1 MAATSNWRQKI
12 VVSDVLLQGDTFDRY
27 DDVSV
32 QLGPITPM
40 QENNCLDLGCFVR
53 VDEYGFFL
61 VWEPKGKEA
70 GVLDLTQVEGMAYLT
85 NE

>member
-1 MAATSNWRQKI
+1 
-12 VVSDVLLQGDTFDRY
+12 
-27 DDVSV
+27 
-32 QLGPITPM
+32 M

-61 VWEPKGKEA
+61 VWDPKGKEA